1 MLPTLQE
8 LKLQFGSDKRV
19 VFKEEIVD
27 SETFTIVFYQI
38 ADNQFWE
45 QPFATEVRGHVF
57 DSTGKCVSAALE
69 KFFNLNEQKN
79 TQQDVLD
86 FTNCV
91 SYEKE
96 DGSQITTLVLNDK
109 VYLKTK
115 KTFYSDVAIN
125 ANKNIKTNEISL
137 VKHLDEFGYT
147 SIFEYTDPEWQIVV
161 NYGNTPKFT
170 LLAARHKETGEYLTR
185 EILESV
191 AIIFDVT
198 IVKEYKLSLEEM
210 LSEVDNVTE
219 REGYVILLKN
229 GTRIKLKFSW
239 YSIQHRVRT
248 MMRERDVAEMIVDET
263 IDDIKSVVVD
273 SGQDISLIENIEKRV
288 VSELTEIREYVE
300 NQVRISQGQDIRK
313 VAERYKKDSHSYLIF
328 RTFKGQDVDYVKFW
342 KDYYLKQYSL
352 KCVYN
357 TKF

>member
-125 ANKNIKTNEISL
+125 ANKNIKTNEF
-137 VKHLDEFGYT
+137 H
-147 SIFEYTDPEWQIVV
+147 
-161 NYGNTPKFT
+161 
-170 LLAARHKETGEYLTR
+170 
-185 EILESV
+185 
-191 AIIFDVT
+191 
-198 IVKEYKLSLEEM
+198 
-210 LSEVDNVTE
+210 
-219 REGYVILLKN
+219 
-229 GTRIKLKFSW
+229 
-239 YSIQHRVRT
+239 
-248 MMRERDVAEMIVDET
+248 
-263 IDDIKSVVVD
+263 
-273 SGQDISLIENIEKRV
+273 
-288 VSELTEIREYVE
+288 
-300 NQVRISQGQDIRK
+300 
-313 VAERYKKDSHSYLIF
+313 
-328 RTFKGQDVDYVKFW
+328 
-342 KDYYLKQYSL
+342 
-352 KCVYN
+352 
-357 TKF
+357 